1 MRKTSLLLIPCLLV
15 AFLELASGTTA
26 SGQGPAI
33 TTQPASLTVTAG
45 HPATFTVVASGTAP
59 LSYQWQ
65 KDGAAIT
72 GATSSTYTTPL
83 TVGSDNGAMFTV
95 VVSNSAG
102 SVTSNPAM
110 LTVPDKKSFE
120 VMTGVGA
127 VVAGVEDTSYAINND
142 TNALAATNIGRKR
155 IELLLGGG
163 FIMPFHRG
171 GKWIEKLY
179 PSDPDYKD
187 YRPWETF
194 LSIRFAPG
202 TDQTINGFVVGGGY
216 RITKYFSLLVGYS
229 ATPMDEPSP
238 GFRLAASQI
247 VANNPTIFPYSR
259 YNATDLLNNKPGAFD
274 GFPVFIYNASG
285 VTTQKLFLT
294 SPTVTH
300 YRSGT
305 YFGVGIPLNLT
316 PLFKPS
322 K

>member
-1 MRKTSLLLIPCLLV
+1 MRKTRPLLV
-15 AFLELASGTTA
+15 LCMLAVSVQGSAQCQKPSG
-26 SGQGPAI
+26 SGESQSQGSTPA
-33 TTQPASLTVTAG
+33 P
-45 HPATFTVVASGTAP
+45 
-59 LSYQWQ
+59 
-65 KDGAAIT
+65 
-72 GATSSTYTTPL
+72 
-83 TVGSDNGAMFTV
+83 
-95 VVSNSAG
+95 SAG
-102 SVTSNPAM
+102 QTPSPDSGKNTPQY
-110 LTVPDKKSFE
+110 DKKSFE
-120 VMTGVGA
+120 VLTGVGA
-127 VVAGVEDTSYAINND
+127 VLAGVEDTSYAINND

-163 FIMPFHRG
+163 FIMPFRRG
-171 GKWIEKLY
+171 GKWIENSY
-179 PSDPDYKD
+179 SDPDYKD

-216 RITKYFSLLVGYS
+216 RITKYFSVLVGYS

-247 VANNPTIFPYSR
+247 VANNATIFPYSR
-259 YNATDLLNNKPGAFD
+259 YNASDLMQNKPGAFD
-274 GFPVFIYNASG
+274 GFPLFIYNANG

-316 PLFKPS
+316 SLFKPS
-322 K
+322 KP

>member
-15 AFLELASGTTA
+15 VFLELVSGTTA
-26 SGQGPAI
+26 SGQAPAI
-33 TTQPASLTVTAG
+33 TTHPTSLTVTAG

-120 VMTGVGA
+120 VLTGVGA
-127 VVAGVEDTSYAINND
+127 VVSGVEDTSYAINND

-171 GKWIEKLY
+171 GVWIDNAY
-179 PSDPDYKD
+179 PKDPDYRD

-202 TDQTINGFVVGGGY
+202 SDQTINGFVVGGGY

-229 ATPMDEPSP
+229 ATPMDEPAP

-285 VTTQKLFLT
+285 ATTQKLFLT

-316 PLFKPS
+316 QLFKPS